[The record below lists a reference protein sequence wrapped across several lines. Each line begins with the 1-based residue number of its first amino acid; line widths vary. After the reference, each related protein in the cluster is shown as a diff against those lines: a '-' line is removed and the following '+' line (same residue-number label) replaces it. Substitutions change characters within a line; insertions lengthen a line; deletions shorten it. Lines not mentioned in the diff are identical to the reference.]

1 MNSFKFKLNKI
12 YHVIFGEKFF
22 KKINFEWKNYS
33 KRYEII
39 NEIIEKKNYKSYLE
53 IGCDENKTFNEIKVN
68 EKIGVDP
75 IRGGNL
81 RLTSDDFFLKNKKK
95 FDCIFIDG
103 LHEYSQVKKDILNS
117 IDCLSSNGIILVHD
131 CLPKS
136 FFHQAVPRCRSI
148 WNGDV
153 WKAIVEFRTKKN
165 LDTYTCLADEG
176 IGIIL
181 KRSNK
186 NILLKEIKNF
196 KSLKFKDF
204 YFNHKKLMNIIDKDS
219 LYKIL
224 EI

>member
-1 MNSFKFKLNKI
+1 MNSLKLKLYKI
-12 YHVIFGEKFF
+12 YHIIFGEKFF

-39 NEIIEKKNYKSYLE
+39 NEIIEKKNYKTYLE
-53 IGCDENKTFNEIKVN
+53 IGCDENKTFNEIKIK

-81 RLTSDDFFLKNKKK
+81 RLTSDEFFLRNNKK

-103 LHEYSQVKKDILNS
+103 LHEYTQVKKDIINSVSCLNP
-117 IDCLSSNGIILVHD
+117 NGVILVHD

-153 WKAIVEFRTKKN
+153 WKAIVEFRTKTN
-165 LDTYTCLADEG
+165 FDTYTCLADEG

-181 KRSNK
+181 KRPNK

-204 YFNHKKLMNIIDKDS
+204 YFNYKKLMNIIDKES
-219 LYKIL
+219 LFRIL